1 MNYKKFKKIKKTI
14 NGKKYILHI
23 ADTPAKQIY
32 GFSNIKPKEVSKNH
46 GILFV
51 YPDSKIRTF
60 TMKKTK
66 IKLKIIFCNEDFMPV
81 ETKIGI
87 PGVKAIKSTVPAKY
101 VIEIPYRKN

>member
-32 GFSNIKPKEVSKNH
+32 GFSDVKPKEVPKNH

-66 IKLKIIFCNEDFMPV
+66 LRLKIIFCDENFTSFEIKKALPG
-81 ETKIGI
+81 ETSISSSK
-87 PGVKAIKSTVPAKY
+87 PAKY
-101 VIEIPYRKN
+101 VIEIPF